1 MDNSDDYLMIDIQ
14 GTMNSQINCYKN
26 VNNLTNKIQ
35 STLNFWMSILTLRP
49 SLALVMTLCLNISLK
64 MAAQEQS

>member
-1 MDNSDDYLMIDIQ
+1 MDNFEDYLMIDIQ
-14 GTMNSQINCYKN
+14 GTLKFINCYQN
-26 VNNLTNKIQ
+26 VTNLTKKIQ